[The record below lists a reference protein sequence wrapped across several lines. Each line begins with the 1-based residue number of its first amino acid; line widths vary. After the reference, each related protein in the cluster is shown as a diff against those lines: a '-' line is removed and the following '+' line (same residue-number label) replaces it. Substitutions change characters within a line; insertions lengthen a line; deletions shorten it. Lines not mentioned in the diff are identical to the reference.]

1 MGTFEQ
7 TLGNW
12 LVNDYA
18 GMLRKHRRTVT
29 DWTAYAA
36 ILRAWSAGVVSSTA
50 ARQALR
56 RLYEAEP

>member
-1 MGTFEQ
+1 MTFEQ

-18 GMLRKHRRTVT
+18 GMLRKHRRTVR
-29 DWTAYAA
+29 DWAPYAA
-36 ILRAWSAGVVSSTA
+36 VIRAWADGRMSSSV
-50 ARQALR
+50 ARQTLR